1 MSAVDFWLIAAE
13 LIVFGAAA
21 FLAIMVW
28 GRTREVPWMFIV
40 IGVLSLYA
48 GTILHTLDLL
58 GAVNLDPYL
67 YGGFSPVR
75 TLIRVFPGISISIGF
90 IRFIRGRL

>member
-13 LIVFGAAA
+13 LIVFGAAS

-28 GRTREVPWMFIV
+28 GRTREVPWLFIV

-67 YGGFSPVR
+67 YNSFCPVR
-75 TLIRVFPGISISIGF
+75 TLIHVFPGIAFSLGF
-90 IRFIRGRL
+90 IQFIRGRL